1 LLWGVSL
8 SFCAFAGWLFLALAL
23 EHAPVATGLLA
34 GCFLMIAITML
45 AGTIELTLDYRR
57 YSAVR
62 LTLTGEPPAVGKRLD
77 GVIELPA
84 RAAAT
89 WIRAEFACVHV
100 NCETL
105 GADRTA
111 GFEKDCWSDRRQFPV
126 QRNGMRRNAVVRF
139 DILDSLPPSSG
150 ARAPAEEKSDG
161 DYYVWQLRIEA
172 SGLNPAFHRTLRV
185 QVLPSAA
192 GHGDRTE

>member
-34 GCFLMIAITML
+34 GCFLIIAITML

-62 LTLTGEPPAVGKRLD
+62 LTLTGEAPAVGKRLD

-84 RAAAT
+84 SAAAT
-89 WIRAEFACVHV
+89 WIRAELACVHV
-100 NCETL
+100 YCETV
-105 GADRTA
+105 GADRTTS
-111 GFEKDCWSDRRQFPV
+111 FQNDRWSDRRHFPV
-126 QRNGMRRNAVVRF
+126 QRNGIRRNVVIRF
-139 DILDSLPPSSG
+139 DIPDSLPPSSG
-150 ARAPAEEKSDG
+150 AGAPASKKSDRN
-161 DYYVWQLRIEA
+161 YYVWQLRIEA
-172 SGLNPAFHRTLRV
+172 SGLGPAFSRTLGV

-192 GHGDRTE
+192 GHGGRPA